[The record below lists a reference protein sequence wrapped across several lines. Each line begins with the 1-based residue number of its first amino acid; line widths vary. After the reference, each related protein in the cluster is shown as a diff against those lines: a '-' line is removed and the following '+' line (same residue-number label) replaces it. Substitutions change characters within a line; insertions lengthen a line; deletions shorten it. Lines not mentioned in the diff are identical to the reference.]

1 MCFDHLINYFWIIS
15 FLYNISHMISIDVYF
30 YKHVISDMGFCLSK
44 INEHLKPTNLSNYL
58 NKMKQKINQF
68 KYSTINSKMIK

>member
-1 MCFDHLINYFWIIS
+1 
-15 FLYNISHMISIDVYF
+15 MISTNLYF
-30 YKHVISDMGFCLSK
+30 YKHALSDMGICLSK

-68 KYSTINSKMIK
+68 KYSTINF